1 MNNIRSKIIINVVL
15 LLITII
21 VIVGME
27 FNDLRQLAKIQD
39 DGAKR
44 SADAVI
50 AEVGARVGLSLHAV
64 ITDAIIR
71 HDLVATAREWAEA
84 KALNLKRLDAV
95 AKAADTSDEKEWTET
110 AQKATHEIITI
121 FETRMLPLLTLD
133 KGTSKIIKEL
143 DEAVDSQVKIV
154 HAMMLKA
161 NESMANEAKAADE
174 VFDNAIRRA
183 IIKSLIVGLTGIML
197 QSLLASW
204 LMRTIMN
211 KDSERKK
218 AEETLRDR

>member
-27 FNDLRQLAKIQD
+27 FNNLRQLAKIQD

-50 AEVGARVGLSLHAV
+50 AEVGARVGLSLYAV

-95 AKAADTSDEKEWTET
+95 AKAADTPL
-110 AQKATHEIITI
+110 I
-121 FETRMLPLLTLD
+121 LP
-133 KGTSKIIKEL
+133 I
-143 DEAVDSQVKIV
+143 
-154 HAMMLKA
+154 A
-161 NESMANEAKAADE
+161 N
-174 VFDNAIRRA
+174 RR
-183 IIKSLIVGLTGIML
+183 K
-197 QSLLASW
+197 QP
-204 LMRTIMN
+204 
-211 KDSERKK
+211 
-218 AEETLRDR
+218 